1 MIHFHFCESQKV
13 EITPAQ
19 LLKRGRVKRPRDG
32 EGGGG
37 RGKRKR
43 RGRGAGRRGTA
54 CINGTAPP
62 GALIPLVGR

>member
-32 EGGGG
+32 GEVEVEGRGRGGGEGPGGGG
-37 RGKRKR
+37 LRVL
-43 RGRGAGRRGTA
+43 TE
-54 CINGTAPP
+54 
-62 GALIPLVGR
+62 LPLLVL